1 MERRYELR
9 LEQMLA
15 QAEVSPE
22 VVHGLFDRL
31 AGFVEPFAKSLDQPE
46 QRRHAAEYMT
56 GLLSKLPRKSGEA
69 IAYLHDHQRQGLQN
83 FIGSVPLHHPT
94 LLATLAPP

>member
-22 VVHGLFDRL
+22 RMQNLFKEGAVSQRD
-31 AGFVEPFAKSLDQPE
+31 VENAEVSL
-46 QRRHAAEYMT
+46 RAAE
-56 GLLSKLPRKSGEA
+56 SGEEKRFYA
-69 IAYLHDHQRQGLQN
+69 K
-83 FIGSVPLHHPT
+83 
-94 LLATLAPP
+94 

>member
-22 VVHGLFDRL
+22 LVHGLFDRL
-31 AGFVEPFAKSLDQPE
+31 EAFVEPFAKSLDQPE
-46 QRRHAAEYMT
+46 QRRHAAE
-56 GLLSKLPRKSGEA
+56 
-69 IAYLHDHQRQGLQN
+69 
-83 FIGSVPLHHPT
+83 
-94 LLATLAPP
+94 

>member
-22 VVHGLFDRL
+22 LMRGLFKRL
-31 AGFVEPFAKSLDQPE
+31 AVWLIRDSRVVISASSL
-46 QRRHAAEYMT
+46 RR
-56 GLLSKLPRKSGEA
+56 
-69 IAYLHDHQRQGLQN
+69 
-83 FIGSVPLHHPT
+83 
-94 LLATLAPP
+94 